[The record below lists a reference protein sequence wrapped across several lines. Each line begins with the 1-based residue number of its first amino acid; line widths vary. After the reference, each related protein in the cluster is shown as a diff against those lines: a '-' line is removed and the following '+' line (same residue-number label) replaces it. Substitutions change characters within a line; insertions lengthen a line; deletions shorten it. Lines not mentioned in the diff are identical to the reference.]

1 MSADKQKVSANL
13 DAVQE
18 ASKKRPSLD
27 SDLGRFAER
36 LHQLLDKQSA
46 RSFAIKAGLSVQS
59 FHKYIS
65 GISEPTRPVM
75 NSIAEAAGVHLE
87 WLSTGRGPMRKNE
100 TLSAAADT
108 GSGILA
114 AAEPQSFIITDFEG
128 KQTEITLAPNLVHM
142 PVLSLDV
149 ACGKGVYGDNAYVTS
164 MVSATEDWFRLKVRK
179 DPRDMCLVHALG
191 DSMEPLIEDGDM
203 VFFDKTSKNRPCDG
217 IWVFSYEERLFLK
230 RLQFLPDS
238 KIKVISSNT
247 AYEPYVISI
256 NESFR
261 LFGRYVAVLGFRT

>member
-1 MSADKQKVSANL
+1 MRNKADNRNL
-13 DAVQE
+13 AVE
-18 ASKKRPSLD
+18 KIDDEKLPSLE
-27 SDLGRFAER
+27 SELGSFSKR
-36 LHQLLDKQSA
+36 LHIIANGKPA
-46 RSFAIKAGLSVQS
+46 RTLALELGISPST
-59 FHKYIS
+59 FHQYFK
-65 GISEPTRPVM
+65 GQSEPTRPVL
-75 NSIAEAAGVHLE
+75 SIIADKTGVNLS
-87 WLSTGRGPMRKNE
+87 WLIDGTGPMRKSE
-100 TLSAAADT
+100 ILPVVPDV
-108 GSGILA
+108 GSNILA
-114 AAEPQSFIITDFEG
+114 AVEPQPFTIINFEG
-128 KQTEITLAPNLVHM
+128 NQTKVTLAPNLVHM
-142 PVLSLDV
+142 PVLSLDA
-149 ACGKGVYGDNAYVTS
+149 ACGRGACGDNAYITS
-164 MVSATEDWFRLKVRK
+164 MISATEDWFRLKVRK

-247 AYEPYVISI
+247 AYEPYIISI

>member
-1 MSADKQKVSANL
+1 MKATKNNLTKLSTLPLKVES
-13 DAVQE
+13 
-18 ASKKRPSLD
+18 
-27 SDLGRFAER
+27 FAER
-36 LHQLLDKQSA
+36 LKIIIGDQSA
-46 RSFAIKAGLSVQS
+46 RSFASEIGLSSSAVHAYLIGKS
-59 FHKYIS
+59 D
-65 GISEPTRPVM
+65 PTRAV
-75 NSIAEAAGVHLE
+75 
-87 WLSTGRGPMRKNE
+87 LSTISHARDINPQWLLDGSGPMRKNN
-100 TLSAAADT
+100 TFPSASDA
-108 GSGILA
+108 GRGILA
-114 AAEPQSFIITDFEG
+114 AAAEPQPFIITDFEG
-128 KQTEITLAPNLVHM
+128 NQTEVNLAPNLVHM
-142 PVLSLDV
+142 PVLSLDA
-149 ACGKGVYGDNAYVTS
+149 ACGRGACGDNAYITS